1 MLKKFRQEQP
11 NIINQEFKEDR
22 DRKRRIADKITSE
35 NVKKTKPCKVV
46 CFGVICQD
54 RILRIDEYPE
64 PDWHCR
70 LKKEGTFP
78 GGEALNTSVALARW
92 GIRTRLVGNLIG
104 ADEEARNISLYLK
117 KLKHLDTTLLKYSPK
132 VTTPKAAILASDDG
146 NRTILGCFHHLRAEH
161 SQEESFTGAKILAL
175 DPFLGQASC
184 ETAINAKRQNIKV
197 ITIEILPENPIASH
211 SDVVILSSGF
221 MKHLSKPIEF
231 GKIAKALFSKGV
243 KLVIQTNGT
252 HGCLYLDKDKVIKNM
267 PAFNIGEVED
277 STGAG
282 DIFRAGIIFGMLK
295 GWADENSIIFAS
307 AAGALSC
314 KVLGGSNPP
323 SLPQI
328 RNFIQAIQKQ

>member
-104 ADEEARNISLYLK
+104 ADEEARNISLIPVPTAMWASLISRIAISYEFSGSDSYL
-117 KLKHLDTTLLKYSPK
+117 S
-132 VTTPKAAILASDDG
+132 
-146 NRTILGCFHHLRAEH
+146 
-161 SQEESFTGAKILAL
+161 
-175 DPFLGQASC
+175 
-184 ETAINAKRQNIKV
+184 
-197 ITIEILPENPIASH
+197 SH
-211 SDVVILSSGF
+211 SPALIRSFLIAACGCIL
-221 MKHLSKPIEF
+221 
-231 GKIAKALFSKGV
+231 
-243 KLVIQTNGT
+243 
-252 HGCLYLDKDKVIKNM
+252 
-267 PAFNIGEVED
+267 
-277 STGAG
+277 
-282 DIFRAGIIFGMLK
+282 R
-295 GWADENSIIFAS
+295 
-307 AAGALSC
+307 
-314 KVLGGSNPP
+314 
-323 SLPQI
+323 
-328 RNFIQAIQKQ
+328 FIQSHRTAPCSP